1 MKKMIA
7 LALVLVLALAVFS
20 SCGKKEEETAKI
32 SITIVNKTGETAKD
46 VTLKENAASKPQT
59 WSNGKLENDQ
69 EITMTLDT
77 VVDNGAPNLSFSY
90 ALENGNSIQ
99 TTIMTKGD
107 KVITLKLGEE
117 GSPEADIAEK

>member
-32 SITIVNKTGETAKD
+32 SFTIVNKTGEAVKD
-46 VTLKENAASKPQT
+46 VTLRENSASKPQT

-69 EITMTLDT
+69 EITMTHDT

-90 ALENGNSIQ
+90 ALENGNNIQ

-107 KVITLKLGEE
+107 KVITLKLSEE